1 MGGKTA
7 SVETAIET
15 DKLTCTFGNRPAV
28 DGLTLT
34 IPTGTVFGFLGPNG
48 AGKTT
53 TVRMLTTLIT
63 PTSGTARIAGH
74 TLGADDD
81 AIRRSVGILTET
93 PGLYDKLNA
102 VQNLTFF
109 ARLYG
114 LSAQR
119 THTQIEHYLR
129 LMELWERRDEPV
141 VLFSKGMRQKLAIV
155 RALLHEPPVV
165 FLDEPTAGLDPEIAR
180 TVRESIKALRAEGRT
195 IFLTT
200 HNLWE
205 AEELCDQIAVFR
217 THLLRV
223 DSPEH
228 LRTALFGQRTH
239 IQVVGDAAPWHE
251 TVKSLAFVQEV
262 TSTGDT
268 LHVTTTKGD
277 ADNPAL
283 IAALVGAGAQIRYV
297 KPTDRSLEDVY
308 MELVREP

>member
-1 MGGKTA
+1 MSSNGTSA
-7 SVETAIET
+7 EPAIET
-15 DKLTCTFGNRPAV
+15 DNLTCIFGDRPAV
-28 DGLTLT
+28 DRLTLN

-74 TLGADDD
+74 TLGVDDD

-102 VQNLTFF
+102 RQNLTFF

-114 LSAQR
+114 LSSER
-119 THTQIEHYLR
+119 TETQIEHYLR

-141 VLFSKGMRQKLAIV
+141 VGFSKGMRQKLAII

-165 FLDEPTAGLDPEIAR
+165 FLDEPTAGLDPEIAH
-180 TVRESIKALRAEGRT
+180 TVRESIKTLRAEGRT

-239 IQVVGDAAPWHE
+239 IQLIGDAASWCE
-251 TVKSLAFVQEV
+251 TVRSLAFVQEV
-262 TSTGDT
+262 TSTDDT
-268 LHVTTTKGD
+268 LHVTTANAD

-283 IAALVGAGAQIRYV
+283 VAALVDAGAQIRYV
-297 KPTDRSLEDVY
+297 RPTDRSLEDVY

>member
-15 DKLTCTFGNRPAV
+15 DKLTCTFEGRPAV
-28 DGLTLT
+28 SGLTLT

-63 PTSGTARIAGH
+63 PTSGTARIAGY

-114 LSAQR
+114 LSPER

-141 VLFSKGMRQKLAIV
+141 VRFSKGMRQKLAIV

-239 IQVVGDAAPWHE
+239 IQMVGEAAPWYE
-251 TVKSLAFVQEV
+251 AVKRLAFVQEV

-268 LHVTTTKGD
+268 LHVSTANGD

-283 IAALVGAGAQIRYV
+283 IAALVNAGAQIRYV